1 MHNVVPL
8 HAPEETENEV
18 AALEPASWLVLWG
31 LRHWALCH
39 RQEQSAWPMLNDLFG
54 RNQVGAAAYSLN
66 GLMQITALTTKRSLE
81 VRCPACRKLSDDER
95 LMLRAVC
102 VAQKGNIEAA
112 RGILRDWLPETAVRM
127 ASHMVFGLADILADA
142 GYELRPHAVR
152 AGAWRPVD
160 AVGGPQAGR
169 AKLTTKP
176 T

>member
-1 MHNVVPL
+1 MQNVVPL
-8 HAPEETENEV
+8 HASQEIENEV

-66 GLMQITALTTKRSLE
+66 GLMQITALTTKRSLD
-81 VRCPACRKLSDDER
+81 VRCPACSKLSDDER

-102 VAQKGNIEAA
+102 AAQRGDIEAA

-127 ASHMVFGLADILADA
+127 AFHMVFGLADILADA
-142 GYELRPHAVR
+142 GFQLRPLAGR
-152 AGAWRPVD
+152 GGAWRPQGEW
-160 AVGGPQAGR
+160 AVRPGARPA
-169 AKLTTKP
+169 
-176 T
+176 